1 MRTGR
6 VHVLLHSD
14 LFARTH
20 SHALSLRVALTRE
33 QLRELRHACVGAL
46 VTQACGRGRKRM
58 QGWQW
63 GDAWGM
69 GSGNGFKANQK
80 CPRWSIGHPGLQGR
94 KDGRVAAGRYQSVL
108 VAVIRQVASD
118 VTFDA

>member
-46 VTQACGRGRKRM
+46 VTQACGMGRRRM
-58 QGWQW
+58 QGWQQEMPGCW
-63 GDAWGM
+63 TAEMVYRRIGSAYVGAPVAKACRGGRMEGRLRGDA
-69 GSGNGFKANQK
+69 S
-80 CPRWSIGHPGLQGR
+80 
-94 KDGRVAAGRYQSVL
+94 RYW
-108 VAVIRQVASD
+108 
-118 VTFDA
+118 